1 MIRSGNLCRSIQ
13 PGETT
18 LSDSRRRGVFR
29 IIRSRQDALNVVTDT
44 SIVFLLVAAF
54 LAGLYVMEGE
64 RILLHVG
71 LFGFLGVMLWRFKS
85 PIAAITLL
93 LESIMWLFVTVAL
106 FVDTGELN
114 WIYVTITA
122 IVILTSIRAAE
133 ATLKLLGR
141 YAAERSRDDRDDR
154 DDVT

>member
-1 MIRSGNLCRSIQ
+1 M
-13 PGETT
+13 
-18 LSDSRRRGVFR
+18 
-29 IIRSRQDALNVVTDT
+29 VTDT

-54 LAGLYVMEGE
+54 LAGLYVIEGE

-133 ATLKLLGR
+133 ATLKLIGR
-141 YAAERSRDDRDDR
+141 FSPAANDRTED
-154 DDVT
+154 